1 MNERFVSIAALLIAG
16 VAQAGGPP
24 TSNSVAAATE
34 TAEQNSL
41 CTGIEPFFWEIGD
54 KTGPL
59 ASGSV
64 GVDSTGAPVLA
75 STKMDTASAAKWLY
89 GIYVVQERGAA
100 ANLTAED
107 INFLEMTSGYTN
119 MGNDDSP
126 AGTCP
131 GTDNPDTVDVCLT
144 RDNPANH
151 LPYNYQNPATIG
163 FFDYDA
169 GHFENHASLYTT
181 LGTVPKTNLGSVVSK
196 VFGPGANYIY
206 TEPLLP
212 GAAYMAPSTFALI
225 LQNVVSGA
233 LAMNGALGIDP
244 ICTYASST
252 CNALNSPIPE
262 PWHYSIAHW
271 IEDDP
276 QVHGDGAFSAP
287 GGQGFYPWIEASK
300 TYYGLL
306 ARAAEGPQRQGFQS
320 VQCGRLIRHAWD
332 TGVQQKGKI
341 PGGRVSTDGQADR

>member
-1 MNERFVSIAALLIAG
+1 MNTRLLFSAFALIASTAY
-16 VAQAGGPP
+16 AQGPP
-24 TSNSVAAATE
+24 TPNSVAAATA
-34 TAEQNSL
+34 TAADNSL
-41 CTGIEPFFWEIGD
+41 CATIEPFYWEIGD
-54 KTGPL
+54 MTGTL
-59 ASGSV
+59 ASASV

-89 GIYVVQERGAA
+89 GMYVVQVRGSA
-100 ANLTAED
+100 ANLTPTD
-107 INFLEMTSGYTN
+107 ISFLEMTSGYTN
-119 MGNDDSP
+119 MGNNDSP

-131 GTDNPDTVDVCLT
+131 GSDNPDTVATCLT
-144 RDNPANH
+144 RHNPANG
-151 LPYNYQNPATIG
+151 LPYDYQDPATIG

-169 GHFENHASLYTT
+169 GHFENHANLYTT
-181 LGTVPKTNLGSVVSK
+181 LGNVPKTKLGSVVSS
-196 VFGPGANYIY
+196 VFGPGAHYIY

-212 GAAYMAPSTFALI
+212 GAAYMAPRTYALI

-233 LAMNGALGIDP
+233 LFMHDALGIDP
-244 ICTYASST
+244 ICTYASPT

-262 PWHYSIAHW
+262 PWDYSISHW

-276 QVHGDGAFSAP
+276 AVNGDGAFSAP

-332 TGVQQKGKI
+332 TGIQQWGRI
-341 PGGRVSTDGQADR
+341 PQ